1 IEVEFKI
8 HGQGS
13 LHGDGMALWLTK
25 QRGTIGPVFGS
36 ADNFDGL
43 GLFIDTYKNQRPGVV
58 FPYVMLMQGNGSVKY
73 DKDHDGK
80 ENEIAGCSARGIRT
94 SSVATK
100 MRLTYFQEKSLK
112 VDLQYKENEWTE
124 CFETGPLILP
134 SVSYLGFSAETGE
147 LSDNHD
153 IISVTTSNKY
163 INKGYTEQGS
173 TTTDSNKGGRKGRQ
187 FNQQRE
193 GGSWKWFFF
202 KVILFFGVVVGGYVG
217 WTMYRANQ
225 RGRF

>member
-1 IEVEFKI
+1 
-8 HGQGS
+8 
-13 LHGDGMALWLTK
+13 
-25 QRGTIGPVFGS
+25 
-36 ADNFDGL
+36 
-43 GLFIDTYKNQRPGVV
+43 
-58 FPYVMLMQGNGSVKY
+58 MLMQGNASVSY
-73 DKDHDGK
+73 DKNHDGK
-80 ENEIAGCSARGIRT
+80 ENEIAGCSVSHFYCFLDLLKSYCESRLIDMCNQKARGIRT

-124 CFETGPLILP
+124 CFETGPLTLP

-153 IISVTTSNKY
+153 IISVQTSNKY

-173 TTTDSNKGGRKGRQ
+173 TTTDSSKGGRKGRQ